1 MTRKPRLTRKRS
13 DTPDVSNP
21 DGAGEGYR
29 VGPGRPPREYQFKPG
44 QSGNPKGA
52 RRKTPSIVLN
62 LKAVLERALSKT
74 VTLRQGEKGKIV
86 TMATAGIEQLVTQFA
101 KGDRYAR
108 RDIMDIAQKLGV
120 DLTAGRGK
128 AVESGLPHEK
138 NYLTEAEVKA
148 ALKALGLPPQTIFE
162 LRHHEM
168 PAEDFDPYG
177 DDGGEVAELR
187 PIKPPAEPEE

>member
-1 MTRKPRLTRKRS
+1 MTRKPHLTRKRS

-74 VTLRQGEKGKIV
+74 VTPRQGEKGKIV

-108 RDIMDIAQKLGV
+108 RDIMDLAQKLGV

-162 LRHHEM
+162 LHHEM

-177 DDGGEVAELR
+177 DGRA
-187 PIKPPAEPEE
+187 